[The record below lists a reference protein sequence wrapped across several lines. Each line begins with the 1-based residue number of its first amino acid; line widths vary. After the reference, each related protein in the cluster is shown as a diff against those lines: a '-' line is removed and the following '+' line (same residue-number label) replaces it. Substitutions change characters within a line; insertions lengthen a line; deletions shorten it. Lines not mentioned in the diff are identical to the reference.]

1 MVSEKIRLNLEDIER
16 LLLGEDPEEGIRY
29 IDVNYFSNEVKL
41 FIRKKEDKDITVKAD
56 TFKPFVWF
64 KGFDFEKDFCWNYF
78 AVHIND
84 YNEDTQSILH
94 EGEVLHLSDKLE
106 VVGESPDMTEVFV
119 RQFIEDITDRKKLCY
134 KKMQEY
140 NISITETVTQ
150 VDKKIDRLENGFKYL
165 VHINPPK
172 DNVNYTNPT
181 LAYTRKGSI
190 KKIQGSFANLIDFF
204 HEGGLDMWKKSG
216 VFLDSFKFK
225 SFWATSTQYQK
236 LLFFLGFPF
245 KSSLF
250 TLIDLTNA
258 NESLIHLLESEED
271 DSFTEVNYEGL
282 CDFVFKVFNEKVRPS
297 KVFEFFE
304 KKIKT
309 SGIDFIKT
317 YIKDLSENIKLKLDT
332 FKLTELID
340 NDFSF
345 ESKKGFQDLFNLYI
359 EEGVDVFV
367 GEERHFFNV
376 SPLEQYMIQKEKR
389 LFKGFEEYTDLRI
402 MTMDIE
408 TKAQIE
414 YSHRNDAALFPHM
427 GRIFKIG
434 IMCNNGFETV
444 LNADNNKEERIIIEE
459 FFKIVMENQPDVFLT
474 YNGEHF
480 DFPFILKRYEM
491 LSNFRD
497 EEETFTKI
505 RDIFKEYY
513 SKFDVY
519 INSKQ
524 TFSRRMGNLKV
535 GGSSERYMQTS
546 ILGMNLCDTMFA
558 VKRAAAI
565 NKSIPNFK
573 LKDNVKHANLAKKN
587 RVYVDGGKIGEV
599 ENSTSDFYLNEEN
612 GDWFKYHKEIV
623 FEQSPYNFSKIKKRG
638 QSTFMYSNEN
648 TLYVWDEKL
657 DGDFMTNCNNTIKF
671 NEDLEV
677 FSKDLYEKFKNYV
690 VVCFQLEKFAG
701 SWLKTVNP
709 TKFETLKAFLKE
721 FRNNLTNK
729 ENFFP
734 EKDFKKYK
742 LTKGSEI
749 IKQYLI
755 DDLWETVKLDEHYSQ
770 ATFLISK
777 WLPTSYQRAATMGGA
792 SVWKLLLATYS
803 YKYNLGIPEFD
814 EPREFSGG
822 LVSMLSCGYHGKSF
836 KADFSSLYP
845 AEFYE
850 HVKTP
855 SIDLFGVFKLFMYFG
870 WSTRIKY
877 KGLMNEYKEKG
888 DLVLSK
894 KFEVRQLPIKILINS
909 FYGMMGA
916 AGVTP
921 FADLIVA
928 NGITCNGRQHL
939 RHLIEW
945 FTERGF
951 SATIAHTDGVF
962 FSIGAADLNYKYIG
976 TGANWLVSKGKEYIG
991 IAAHVAEYND
1001 TFMKGIMGLD
1011 IDEIVESVINFSK
1024 GNYMYLKNVK
1034 DKKTGDI
1041 VEKIE
1046 IVGGAV
1052 IKKTQSEYIAQ
1063 FVEIETLKMLKNQP
1077 LEFVNAYWDYIEKIS
1092 NKKLSARLIASKA
1105 KIKKTK
1111 EEYLEHIK
1119 GVNKN
1124 GRPLNRQVHME
1135 MLINNGLDF
1144 ELGETV
1150 YYINSGKSLKDKDSS
1165 SVNTTFATHELSTT
1179 DLSTIDNVFKSN
1191 DRKQIKKLLNYLYE
1205 NGQLTVNS
1213 KLLDGDL
1220 TAIIS
1225 DIDKWKDVKYKVKNL
1240 KRGVFVDFIRTE
1252 YHINCSLVDIY
1263 NDENFVDYN
1272 SELYIHKFNSAV
1284 HPLFVCF
1291 KPEIRSKLMITKPDD
1306 KPFIL
1311 QSDLELINSIPFEG
1325 HETNQTSYE
1334 DTMRLSPEE
1343 IEYWDTVGLDPK
1355 DFMLQRK

>member
-1 MVSEKIRLNLEDIER
+1 MVSEKIRLNVNDIET
-16 LLLGEDPEEGIRY
+16 LLLGEDPQEGIRY
-29 IDVNYFSNEVKL
+29 IDVNYFSNEAKL
-41 FIRKKEDKDITVKAD
+41 FIRKKDDSHVSVQAD
-56 TFKPFVWF
+56 TFSPFVWF
-64 KGFDFEKDFCWNYF
+64 KGFDFEKDFCWEYF
-78 AVHIND
+78 AVHISD
-84 YNEDTQSILH
+84 YNEETQSLLYKGEIL
-94 EGEVLHLSDKLE
+94 EISDKLE
-106 VVGESPDMTEVFV
+106 IVGESPDATEIFV
-119 RQFIEDITDRKKLCY
+119 RKFIEDVIDRKKLCY

-140 NISITETVTQ
+140 NISISETITS

-165 VHINPPK
+165 VHINAPK
-172 DNVNYTNPT
+172 EFYNYTNPT
-181 LAYTRKGSI
+181 LAYTRKGSL

-216 VFLDSFKFK
+216 VFLDSFKFRT
-225 SFWATSTQYQK
+225 FWSTSNQFQK
-236 LLFFLGFPF
+236 MLFFLGFPF
-245 KSSLF
+245 KTSLF
-250 TLIDLTNA
+250 TLIDLTNV
-258 NESLIHLLESEED
+258 NETLVHLLETEED
-271 DSFTEVNYEGL
+271 DCFTEVNYEGL
-282 CDFVFKVFNEKVRPS
+282 CNLLFSIFNEKVKPA
-297 KVFEFFE
+297 KVFDYLE

-309 SGIDFIKT
+309 SGIEFIRK
-317 YIKDLSENIKLKLDT
+317 YLKEFAENVKIKLDT

-345 ESKKGFQDLFNLYI
+345 ESKKGFQDLFEVYLEQGI
-359 EEGVDVFV
+359 DVFV

-376 SPLEQYMIQKEKR
+376 SPLEQYMIQKQKR
-389 LFKGFEEYTDLRI
+389 LFKGFEEYSDLRI

-408 TKAQIE
+408 TKAQPE

-434 IMCNNGFETV
+434 IMCNNGFEVV
-444 LNADNNKEERIIIEE
+444 LNADNNKEERSIIEE
-459 FFKIVMENQPDVFLT
+459 FFNIVMENQPDVFLT
-474 YNGEHF
+474 YNGEGF

-491 LSNFRD
+491 LSGFRD
-497 EEETFTKI
+497 EEETFVKI
-505 RDIFKEYY
+505 RDLFKDYY
-513 SKFDVY
+513 SKFNVY

-546 ILGMNLCDTMFA
+546 ILGINLCDTMFA

-573 LKDNVKHANLAKKN
+573 LKDNIKHANLAKRN
-587 RVYVDGGKIGEV
+587 RVYVDGGKIGDV
-599 ENSTSDFYLNEEN
+599 ENSNSDFYLNEEN
-612 GDWFKYHKEIV
+612 GDWFKYHKEIL
-623 FEQSPYNFSKIKKRG
+623 FEKLPYAYSKVKKRG
-638 QSTFMYSNEN
+638 QSTFIYDNEN
-648 TLYVWDEKL
+648 TLYIWDENL
-657 DGDFMTNCNNTIKF
+657 DDNFMASCNNSLKF
-671 NEDLEV
+671 DTDLEK
-677 FSKDLYEKFKNYV
+677 FFKELYEKFKNYDSI
-690 VVCFQLEKFAG
+690 CFQLEKFAG
-701 SWLKTVNP
+701 SWLKISNP
-709 TKFETLKAFLKE
+709 NLFADLNFKLKE
-721 FRNNLTNK
+721 LRNNLNNK
-729 ENFFP
+729 ESFFP

-803 YKYNLGIPEFD
+803 YKYKLAIPEFD

-822 LVSMLSCGYHGKSF
+822 LVAMLSCGYHGKSF

-850 HVKTP
+850 HVKSP

-894 KFEVRQLPIKILINS
+894 KYEVRQLPIKILINS

-921 FADLIVA
+921 FADLTVA
-928 NGITCNGRQHL
+928 QGITCNGRQHL
-939 RHLIEW
+939 RHLIKW

-951 SATIAHTDGVF
+951 EATIAHTDGVF
-962 FSIGAADLNYKYIG
+962 FSILNADLNYKYIG
-976 TGANWLVSKGKEYIG
+976 IGANWLVTKDKEYVG
-991 IAAHVAEYND
+991 IAAFVAEYND
-1001 TFMKGIMGLD
+1001 LFMKGIMGLD

-1024 GNYMYLKNVK
+1024 GNYMYLKNIK
-1034 DKKTGDI
+1034 DKKTGEI
-1041 VEKIE
+1041 SEKIE

-1063 FVEIETLKMLKNQP
+1063 FVEHETLKLLKNQP
-1077 LEFVNAYWDYIEKIS
+1077 LDFINAYWDYINLIH
-1092 NKKLSARLIASKA
+1092 NKKLNSKLIASKA

-1111 EEYLEHIK
+1111 QEYLDHIK
-1119 GVNKN
+1119 GTNKN

-1135 MLINNGLDF
+1135 LLIQHGLDF

-1150 YYINSGKSLKDKDSS
+1150 YYINTGKSLKDKDSS
-1165 SVNTTFATHELSTT
+1165 SVNTTFATYELNT
-1179 DLSTIDNVFKSN
+1179 DLNTIENIFKSN
-1191 DRKQIKKLLNYLYE
+1191 DRKQIHKLLLRLHE
-1205 NGQLTVNS
+1205 NGELTVNS
-1213 KLLDGDL
+1213 KVLDGDL
-1220 TAIIS
+1220 VVILS
-1225 DIDKWKDVKYKVKNL
+1225 DIEKWKDVKYKVKNL
-1240 KRGVFVDFIRTE
+1240 KKGVFIDFIKTE
-1252 YHINCSLVDIY
+1252 YVINCDLVDTY
-1263 NDENFVDYN
+1263 KEEVVEYN
-1272 SELYIHKFNSAV
+1272 SDLYIHKFNSAV

-1291 KPEIRSKLMITKPDD
+1291 KPELREKIMITKPEL

-1311 QSDLELINSIPFEG
+1311 ESDLTLINNIPFEG
-1325 HETNQTSYE
+1325 HESNQTSYE

-1343 IEYWDTVGLDPK
+1343 IDYWESVNIDPN